1 MFKLFIV
8 TAALIWV
15 ALASPLKDTCTV
27 TSYDAVSAAVSSC
40 TTLVIKGITV
50 PANKTLTLDLKTGA
64 TLTFEGTI
72 TFTHSNWKG
81 PLVEVSGSKVTVKG
95 ASGSVLDGLG
105 AKYWDGQGDNGVT
118 KPKFFKIKTTGGSL
132 FDNIKLLNCPVQC
145 VSINDASN
153 TVLNKWT
160 IDVSA
165 GDSAG
170 GKNTDGFD
178 VSGSTSITV
187 QNSQI
192 HNQDDCVAV
201 NQGSHMIFKNLTCTG
216 GHGLSLS
223 VGQSS
228 SSGSANT
235 VNNVT
240 FTDSTV
246 LNSRNGIH
254 VKTHSDAGTG
264 SINLVTYKNIQL
276 SGITTY
282 GVNVQQDY
290 KDGKS
295 TGSPTNNI
303 PITNLNLQG
312 VTGSMSGGSS
322 SMPVFILCGSKGCS
336 SWTWS
341 TVSITNGK
349 KSNSCNFTPSGFSC

>member
-1 MFKLFIV
+1 MFKLFIS

-15 ALASPLKDTCTV
+15 ALASPLKETCTV
-27 TSYDAVSAAVSSC
+27 TSFDAVSTAVSSC
-40 TTLVIKGITV
+40 SNIVIQGITV
-50 PANKTLTLDLKTGA
+50 PANKTLALNLTAGT

-72 TFTHSNWKG
+72 TFAHSNWNG
-81 PLVEVSGSKVTVKG
+81 PLVQVSGSNVTVKG

-105 AKYWDGQGDNGVT
+105 AQYWDGLGDNGVT
-118 KPKFFKIKTTGGSL
+118 KPKFFRIKTTGGSL
-132 FDNIKLLNCPVQC
+132 LENINLLNCPIQC
-145 VSINDASN
+145 VSINGASN

-178 VSGSTSITV
+178 VSGSSDITV
-187 QNSQI
+187 QNTEVK
-192 HNQDDCVAV
+192 NQDDCVAL
-201 NQGSHMIFKNLTCTG
+201 NQGSNMIFKNLTCSG

-228 SSGSANT
+228 KNGSANT
-235 VNNVT
+235 LTNVT
-240 FTDSTV
+240 FTDSIV

-254 VKTHSDAGTG
+254 VKTHTDAGTG
-264 SINLVTYKNIQL
+264 SIDLVTYQNIQF
-276 SGITTY
+276 SGITHY
-282 GVNVQQDY
+282 GINVQEDY
-290 KDGKS
+290 KGGKS
-295 TGSPTNNI
+295 TGSPTSNI
-303 PITNLNLQG
+303 PITNLNLQN
-312 VTGSMSGGSS
+312 VTGSMSGGSN
-322 SMPVFILCGSKGCS
+322 SMPVFILCGSTGCS

-341 TVSITNGK
+341 TVSIANGT

>member
-27 TSYDAVSAAVSSC
+27 TSYAAVSAAVSSC
-40 TTLVIKGITV
+40 TSLVIKGITV
-50 PANKTLTLDLKTGA
+50 PANKTLTLNLKTGA

-72 TFTHSNWKG
+72 TFAHSNWKG

-145 VSINDASN
+145 VSINSASN

-178 VSGSTSITV
+178 VSSSTSITV

-201 NQGSHMIFKNLTCTG
+201 NQGSHMIFKNLTCSG

-254 VKTHSDAGTG
+254 IKTHTDAGTG

-276 SGITTY
+276 SGITNY

-290 KDGKS
+290 KNGKS

-341 TVSITNGK
+341 KVSITNGK
-349 KSNSCNFTPSGFSC
+349 KSNSCNFKPSGFSC

>member
-1 MFKLFIV
+1 MYRVLIL
-8 TAALIWV
+8 TSALIWV
-15 ALASPLKDTCTV
+15 ALSSPLQDSCTV
-27 TSYDAVSAAVSSC
+27 TSYDAVSKAISSC
-40 TTLVIKGITV
+40 SNIVIKGITV
-50 PANKTLTLDLKTGA
+50 PAGQTLTLNLKTGA

-72 TFTHSNWKG
+72 TFAHSNWAG
-81 PLVEVSGSKVTVKG
+81 PLVQVSGSKVTVKG
-95 ASGSVLDGLG
+95 ASGSKLDGLG
-105 AKYWDGQGDNGVT
+105 AKYWDGKGDKGVK

-132 FDNIKLLNCPVQC
+132 LQNIKLLNCPHQC
-145 VSINDASN
+145 VSINSASN

-178 VSGSTSITV
+178 ISSSSGITV
-187 QNSQI
+187 QNSEVK
-192 HNQDDCVAV
+192 NQDDCVAV
-201 NQGSHMIFKNLTCTG
+201 NQGSNLIFKNLTCSG

-235 VNNVT
+235 VKNVT
-240 FTDSTV
+240 FTDCNV
-246 LNSRNGIH
+246 VNSRNGIH
-254 VKTHSDAGTG
+254 VKTHTDAGTG
-264 SINLVTYKNIQL
+264 TINLVTYKNIKL
-276 SGITTY
+276 SGITNY
-282 GVNVQQDY
+282 GINIQQDY

-295 TGSPTNNI
+295 TNSPSNNI
-303 PITNLNLQG
+303 PITHLNLQSI
-312 VTGSMSGGSS
+312 TGSMSGTSK
-322 SMPVFILCGSKGCS
+322 SMPVYILCGSKGCS

-341 TVSITNGK
+341 GVSITNGK